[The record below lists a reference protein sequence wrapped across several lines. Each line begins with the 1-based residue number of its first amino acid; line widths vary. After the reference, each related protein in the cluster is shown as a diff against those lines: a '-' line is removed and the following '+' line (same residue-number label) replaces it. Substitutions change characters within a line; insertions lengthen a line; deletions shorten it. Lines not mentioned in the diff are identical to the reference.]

1 MFVSSTC
8 LQNISLRKVWKQF
21 SLIVFGAFQQAWKV
35 PAHRVFLSISK
46 AMLKVAHLRHQTI
59 LAITRVAPS
68 ATTCLWAQRARKFLF
83 SSNTL
88 TSTALC
94 PGELQQNTW
103 RQGSFCQKFTGALQR
118 FSCTISKAVNYIIG
132 QNVFRKTS
140 IFLNFDSAL
149 FD

>member
-1 MFVSSTC
+1 MQIACVRVHACTYTCTCTCTRLMFVSSAC
-8 LQNISLRKVWKQF
+8 LQNIAL
-21 SLIVFGAFQQAWKV
+21 LINCCWCFQQAWKV

-94 PGELQQNTW
+94 PGELQQKY
-103 RQGSFCQKFTGALQR
+103 QASGIILSR
-118 FSCTISKAVNYIIG
+118 FK
-132 QNVFRKTS
+132 
-140 IFLNFDSAL
+140 D
-149 FD
+149 